1 MYIDRHIEQTILK
14 LSSSYPV
21 VMVCGQRQVGK
32 STLLFHIKEEGRK
45 YVTLDDA
52 NARRLA
58 STDPELFF
66 ETYGYP
72 LLIDEFQRVPSII
85 LEIKRI
91 IDDRSLKGENTAG
104 LFWLTGSQKFHM
116 MKDVS
121 ESLAGRVA
129 VLDMS
134 GLTRAEIAGEE
145 YKCFTPDIKEL
156 KHVNPKQADVHD
168 IYNAIFKGSMPKV
181 IAEDIERE
189 RYYMD
194 YINTYLERDVKD
206 LAQVG
211 KLDAFYDFL
220 VCIAAR
226 TGQQLVYEDIA
237 NTVGISSPTVKSWI
251 SILDRSG
258 IVFILHPYHTNIS
271 KRLVKTPKIYFMDTG
286 LAAYLC
292 RWSSAETL
300 ESGAMSG
307 AFFET
312 YVVSELVKNYYN
324 AGRVPDLYYYRDID
338 KKEIDILIVRDGK
351 AYPIEVKK
359 NKLPDKPD
367 KNFGILGKLG
377 LEVCT
382 GLAICLCNEIMPYSR
397 DCYLVPVTVI

>member
-1 MYIDRHIEQTILK
+1 MDIVEEILK
-14 LSSSYPV
+14 HNRLALSKGITAVENEYDNAVDIMTKIYTHTGHAYVIGITGPP
-21 VMVCGQRQVGK
+21 GAGK
-32 STLLFHIKEEGRK
+32 STLLKHVFTDYNRVTFDDKMTRIQAKEEPKLFFLNDLSLREINNIDFNKHFVPTDSYIKERESCLK
-45 YVTLDDA
+45 NYDDIW
-52 NARRLA
+52 
-58 STDPELFF
+58 TIIHKGTYPEL
-66 ETYGYP
+66 Y
-72 LLIDEFQRVPSII
+72 DV
-85 LEIKRI
+85 
-91 IDDRSLKGENTAG
+91 DRDWQDFYS
-104 LFWLTGSQKFHM
+104 SY
-116 MKDVS
+116 V
-121 ESLAGRVA
+121 
-129 VLDMS
+129 
-134 GLTRAEIAGEE
+134 
-145 YKCFTPDIKEL
+145 
-156 KHVNPKQADVHD
+156 
-168 IYNAIFKGSMPKV
+168 
-181 IAEDIERE
+181 
-189 RYYMD
+189 
-194 YINTYLERDVKD
+194 NTYLERDVKE
-206 LAQVG
+206 LSQVG
-211 KLDAFYDFL
+211 KLDAFYNFL
-220 VCIAAR
+220 VYMAAR
-226 TGQQLVYEDIA
+226 TGQELHYDEIA
-237 NTVGISSPTVKSWI
+237 RSIGVSAPTAKAWVT
-251 SILDRSG
+251 ILERSG
-258 IVFILHPYHTNIS
+258 VIYLLRPYASNIT
-271 KRLVKTPKIYFMDTG
+271 KRLVKTPKVYFMDTG